1 MTLGVARGLDE
12 RNGTKLRERLAPFVA
27 HARNPGKDSL
37 AAPRGPLPAAS
48 TAPASAPGPKTGHHG
63 QLTRQD
69 PGDRRR
75 SVRSRI
81 PKPLQ

>member
-37 AAPRGPLPAAS
+37 GAARTAAS
-48 TAPASAPGPKTGHHG
+48 
-63 QLTRQD
+63 RQHCAGIRAW
-69 PGDRRR
+69 P
-75 SVRSRI
+75 
-81 PKPLQ
+81 